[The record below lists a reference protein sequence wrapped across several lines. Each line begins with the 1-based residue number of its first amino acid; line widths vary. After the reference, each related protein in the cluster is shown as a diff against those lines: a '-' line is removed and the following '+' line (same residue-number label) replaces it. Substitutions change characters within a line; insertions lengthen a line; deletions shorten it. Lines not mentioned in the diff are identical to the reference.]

1 MLVDCCWNY
10 PSNYQ
15 PTTNNQQ
22 LFTMANLKE
31 IRNRITS
38 VSSTMQITAAMKM
51 VSAAKL
57 KKAQDAITA
66 MRPYAEKLTELL
78 QNLSATLDG
87 DVGGEFTKQRE
98 VKKVLVV
105 AITSNRGLCGAFN
118 TNVIKEVKNRAD
130 YYAGK
135 QVDVFAIG
143 KKGNDI
149 LTKTLT
155 VVDNQSNVF
164 DALTFDNVTVIAEML
179 TQKFVSGDYDKI
191 ELVYNQFKNAAT
203 QIVQVEQFLPLA
215 PIKSDTPASTGDYI
229 FEPSKEEIVLTLIPK
244 SLKTQ
249 LYKGIRDS
257 FASEHGA
264 RMTAMHKATDNAT
277 ELRDQLKLTY
287 NKARQA
293 AITNEILEIVGGAEA
308 LKG

>member
-1 MLVDCCWNY
+1 
-10 PSNYQ
+10 
-15 PTTNNQQ
+15 
-22 LFTMANLKE
+22 MANLKE

-38 VSSTMQITAAMKM
+38 VSSTMQITSAMKM

-78 QNLSATLDG
+78 QSFSATLDG
-87 DVGGEFTKQRE
+87 EVGGSFTAQRE
-98 VKKVLVV
+98 VNKVLIV

-118 TNVIKEVKNRAD
+118 SNVIKQAKTIAES
-130 YYAGK
+130 YSGK

-143 KKGNDI
+143 KKGNDA
-149 LTKTLT
+149 LGKTNT
-155 VVDNQSNVF
+155 IVGNKSEVF
-164 DALTFDNVTVIAEML
+164 DDLTFDNVAEIAQIL
-179 TQKFVSGDYDKI
+179 TDKFTSGEYDKI
-191 ELVYNQFKNAAT
+191 EIVYNQFKNAAT
-203 QIVQVEQFLPLA
+203 QIVQSEQFLPLA
-215 PIKSDTPASTGDYI
+215 PVKSDKPVSTGDYI

-249 LYKGIRDS
+249 LYKAIRDS

>member
-1 MLVDCCWNY
+1 
-10 PSNYQ
+10 
-15 PTTNNQQ
+15 
-22 LFTMANLKE
+22 MANLKE

-38 VSSTMQITAAMKM
+38 VSSTMQITSAMKM

-87 DVGGEFTKQRE
+87 DVGGEFTTQRE
-98 VKKVLVV
+98 VKNVLLV

-118 TNVIKEVKNRAD
+118 ANVIKAIKSRTD
-130 YYAGK
+130 FYAGK
-135 QVDVFAIG
+135 NVDVYAIG
-143 KKGNDI
+143 KKGNDG
-149 LTKTLT
+149 LAKTCT
-155 VVDNQSNVF
+155 ITDNKSNVF
-164 DALTFDNVTVIAEML
+164 DNLTFENVADIADDL
-179 TQKFVSGDYDKI
+179 TLKFLSGQYDRI

-203 QIVQVEQFLPLA
+203 QIVITEQFLPLT
-215 PIKSDTPASTGDYI
+215 PIATKSSSTTVDYI
-229 FEPSKEEIVLTLIPK
+229 YEPKKEEILLNLIPK

-249 LYKGIRDS
+249 LYKAIRDS

-277 ELRDQLKLTY
+277 ELRNQLKLTY

>member
-1 MLVDCCWNY
+1 
-10 PSNYQ
+10 
-15 PTTNNQQ
+15 
-22 LFTMANLKE
+22 MANLKE
-31 IRNRITS
+31 IRNRISS
-38 VSSTMQITAAMKM
+38 VSSTMQITSAMKM

-66 MRPYAEKLTELL
+66 MRPYADKLTELL
-78 QNLSATLDG
+78 QSLSATLDADSG
-87 DVGGEFTKQRE
+87 SKFSEQRE
-98 VKKVLVV
+98 VNKVLIV

-118 TNVIKEVKNRAD
+118 SNIIKAVNTLTAEK
-130 YYAGK
+130 YAGK
-135 QVDVFAIG
+135 DVSYLAIG
-143 KKGNDI
+143 KKANDAFK
-149 LTKTLT
+149 KTNK
-155 VVDNQSNVF
+155 VIANESDIF
-164 DALTFDNVTVIAEML
+164 DDLTFENVAQIAQTLMD
-179 TQKFVSGDYDKI
+179 KFVAGEYDKI
-191 ELVYNQFKNAAT
+191 EIVYNSFKNAAT
-203 QIVQVEQFLPLA
+203 QIVTTEQFLPIV
-215 PIKSDTPASTGDYI
+215 PIETTEATANLDYI
-229 FEPSKEEIVLTLIPK
+229 FEPSKLEIVEQLIPK

-308 LKG
+308 LNN

>member
-1 MLVDCCWNY
+1 
-10 PSNYQ
+10 
-15 PTTNNQQ
+15 
-22 LFTMANLKE
+22 MANLKE

-38 VSSTMQITAAMKM
+38 VSSTMQITSAMKM

-78 QNLSATLDG
+78 QNLSATLEG
-87 DVGGEFTKQRE
+87 EVGGDYTTQRE
-98 VKKVLVV
+98 VKKVLLV

-118 TNVIKEVKNRAD
+118 SNVIKEIKNRTQF
-130 YYAGK
+130 YAGK
-135 QVDVFAIG
+135 QVDVFPIG
-143 KKGNDI
+143 KKGNDV
-149 LTKTLT
+149 LAKTHK
-155 VVDNQSNVF
+155 VHGHHNAIF
-164 DALTFDNVTVIAEML
+164 DHLTFDNVAGIADNLIE
-179 TQKFVSGDYDKI
+179 KFLSGDYDRI
-191 ELVYNQFKNAAT
+191 ELIYNQFKNAAT
-203 QIVQVEQFLPLA
+203 QIVQTEQFLPLA
-215 PIKSDTPASTGDYI
+215 PIKSDTPVSAGDYI

-277 ELRDQLKLTY
+277 ELRNQLKLTY

-293 AITNEILEIVGGAEA
+293 AITIETLEIVGGVEA
-308 LKG
+308 LNG